1 MIESIEMK
9 IFVKI
14 LGNKLRVTEF
24 DDNLNFF
31 FIQSDEL
38 AEFYEQFSFLLVFYL
53 LFHYVSEF
61 AVNILLKGWLSAE

>member
-1 MIESIEMK
+1 MIKSIEMK
-9 IFVKI
+9 VFVKI
-14 LGNKLRVTEF
+14 LRNKLGVAEF

>member
-1 MIESIEMK
+1 MK
-9 IFVKI
+9 VFVKI
-14 LGNKLRVTEF
+14 LRNKLGVAEF

-61 AVNILLKGWLSAE
+61 AMNILLKGWLSAE